1 MGLWRKDVNVRWYAI
16 PVAGI
21 GALISAYHY
30 TLEWFPSIDTGACK
44 VGIPCTAVWFR
55 ELGFVSLPFLALM
68 GFLLIIALLLIPL
81 GRHDDEDE
89 AETVAA

>member
-1 MGLWRKDVNVRWYAI
+1 MGV
-16 PVAGI
+16 
-21 GALISAYHY
+21 
-30 TLEWFPSIDTGACK
+30 
-44 VGIPCTAVWFR
+44 PCTAVWFR
-55 ELGFVSLPFLALM
+55 ELGFVSIPFLALM